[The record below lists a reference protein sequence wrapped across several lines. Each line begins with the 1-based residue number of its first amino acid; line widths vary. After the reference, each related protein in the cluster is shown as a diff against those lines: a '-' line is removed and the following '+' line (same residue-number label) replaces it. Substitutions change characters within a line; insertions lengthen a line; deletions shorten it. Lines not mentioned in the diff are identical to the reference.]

1 MPAHAIR
8 GNPMTTPNE
17 TYAAIVGATARIDWK
32 DPGPHFARGELLRVD
47 ASRDLVGGAQAL
59 IGARSGAVKGWMQQ
73 NLPTSLAAARAEGW
87 HQRDPDTLGAVV
99 IRPWVLVQER
109 AAGSAK

>member
-1 MPAHAIR
+1 MI
-8 GNPMTTPNE
+8 TPNE

-32 DPGPHFARGELLRVD
+32 DLEPHFARGELLEVD
-47 ASRDLVGGAQAL
+47 ASLDLVEVAQAL
-59 IGARSGAVKGWMQQ
+59 IDDNSAAVKGWMQQ
-73 NLPTSLAAARAEGW
+73 NLLTSLADARAADW
-87 HQRDPDTLGAVV
+87 HQRDPETLWAVV